1 MGLFKMIP
9 DFAASPFFIAA
20 VVLAILGLILVFAGI
35 AALFR
40 LHPIRFTLRT
50 LAGLLLVA
58 LGALAG
64 TISIG
69 IQDYQALTHEA
80 LAAHIDVRPQ
90 VPQRF
95 QATLRYPDGREDTFQ
110 LAGDEIY
117 VDAHILKW
125 KPVANML
132 GLHTAYELDR
142 VAGRYRD
149 IGQERTAQRTVYQ
162 LSEER
167 LVDLFGLRRRYEF
180 LSALLDAEYGSAT
193 FVPVSKPVELELRVS
208 TSGLLIREVSPSKAS
223 PKY

>member
-1 MGLFKMIP
+1 MIP

-20 VVLAILGLILVFAGI
+20 VVLAALGLILVFAGI
-35 AALFR
+35 AALFQLR
-40 LHPIRFTLRT
+40 PIRFTLRT
-50 LAGLLLVA
+50 IAGLLLVA
-58 LGALAG
+58 LGALSG

-69 IQDYQALTHEA
+69 VQGYHALTHEA
-80 LAAHIDVRPQ
+80 LAARLHVRPEG
-90 VPQRF
+90 PQRF
-95 QATLRYPDGREDTFQ
+95 QATLRYPDGREATFH

-125 KPVANML
+125 KPVANVL

-149 IGQERTAQRTVYQ
+149 IAQERSAPRTVYQ

-167 LVDLFGLRRRYEF
+167 PVDLFGLRRRYEF
-180 LSALLDAEYGSAT
+180 LSPLLDAEYGSAT

-208 TSGLLIREVSPSKAS
+208 SSGLLIREVRAP
-223 PKY
+223 